1 MLFEIIIIWI
11 IIEYEI
17 WNQGMNILKFLDLDS
32 RFLISKNF
40 GFGLDLL
47 DFPTLI
53 KPKEIQVGSK
63 SNAKNIPSRP
73 IIIPAG
79 LRAINLKFF
88 WRVLHGRKG
97 TRTHLALLEKSVK
110 PLFVLRFMMINFA

>member
-1 MLFEIIIIWI
+1 
-11 IIEYEI
+11 
-17 WNQGMNILKFLDLDS
+17 MNILKFLDLDS

-53 KPKEIQVGSK
+53 KPREIQVGSK
-63 SNAKNIPSRP
+63 SNAKNIPASRP

-88 WRVLHGRKG
+88 GRVYMDEKVHAQFTHGRPG
-97 TRTHLALLEKSVK
+97 NMASWQLAT
-110 PLFVLRFMMINFA
+110 